1 MNKIWAFLI
10 ILAIVF
16 GIINGKV
23 AEMSESLFNVPKET
37 LKILLQI
44 GSMLIIYSGLFQIA
58 IDANVISKMSKL
70 IIKPIS
76 KLFKTDKNTLEMI
89 CASVIAN
96 LLGLGPANMAIAL
109 KIIDNINKSNEY
121 KKYNLTLYLLINVSS
136 LCILPMST
144 LAFRETFKAEINLA
158 FIPMLFIGSLIS
170 TICAIILTRLF
181 FKEKYE

>member
-23 AEMSESLFNVPKET
+23 AEMSEALFNVPKET

-96 LLGLGPANMAIAL
+96 LL
-109 KIIDNINKSNEY
+109 
-121 KKYNLTLYLLINVSS
+121 
-136 LCILPMST
+136 
-144 LAFRETFKAEINLA
+144 
-158 FIPMLFIGSLIS
+158 
-170 TICAIILTRLF
+170 
-181 FKEKYE
+181 